1 MRARMQPGFPE
12 AVLAAISQSTNELTQ
27 GWMRLLASAPAA
39 ADTSWLGANSALQSS
54 YFEKQ
59 AKLWSALMAGGA
71 EPGVSPP
78 PRDPRVSHR
87 QRNGKPYHYLPQQ
100 AEPPAAR

>member
-1 MRARMQPGFPE
+1 MRARMLPGFPE

-59 AKLWSALMAGGA
+59 AKLWSALMAGGGA
-71 EPGVSPP
+71 AGVSPP
-78 PRDPRVSHR
+78 ARGRGAGDLARAR
-87 QRNGKPYHYLPQQ
+87 R
-100 AEPPAAR
+100 PAFRAPAME